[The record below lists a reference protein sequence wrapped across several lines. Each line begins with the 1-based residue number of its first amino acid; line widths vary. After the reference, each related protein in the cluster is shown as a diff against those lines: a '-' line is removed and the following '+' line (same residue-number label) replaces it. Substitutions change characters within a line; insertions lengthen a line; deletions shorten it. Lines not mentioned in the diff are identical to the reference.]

1 MSNYQNLPEL
11 FFSKAKENL
20 NNQHLLKI
28 NNSTNEIDSWT
39 WSNTYSSVNKIYQFI
54 NSQNL
59 KKDERILL
67 VSENRPE
74 WMAADIAIMS
84 NQLIAVPNYITY
96 TSRDFEHILND
107 SKPKGLIVSNKDL
120 LETVL
125 IASKKINFEL
135 QFIICFDQ
143 FENTSI
149 PNLTF
154 YDDLIE
160 DPSVK
165 PDKYHSIQRKDP
177 ASIIYTSGTQGLP
190 KGVILSHGGILSN
203 CEGAYELLQTL
214 KSPDLTFLTWLPL
227 SHSYEH
233 VVQFVTL
240 MMEAKVFYNK
250 SIETLLPTIKVAK
263 PHIMTAV
270 PRFYNNL
277 FAKMQI
283 NLKNQSQFKQNLF
296 NSAISLGTKKL
307 HQQKL
312 SLKEKILDFL
322 LDKLVRK
329 KVKNNF
335 GGRLEAFVSGGGPLD
350 SRVGEALNA
359 LGLKTL
365 QGYGL
370 TETSPVVSCNP
381 LHKVKVET
389 VGPIFPGVEVKL
401 AEDGEILVKGENLM
415 LGYWNN
421 QEATNKTI
429 INGWLHTGDIGEF
442 DKEGYL
448 KITDRKKDI
457 IVNAGG
463 DNISPTRVEA
473 KLDIEPEIAQ
483 SMLYGDFKNYLVAV
497 IVPDKDFAL
506 NWAKE
511 NGKEQKFESIV
522 KDDDFNKLMKEV
534 VNRVNKNLSVI
545 EQVRKFIL
553 IDHEFTIENSMMTV
567 SMKVRR
573 FAVKDKYQEDLEK
586 LY

>member
-1 MSNYQNLPEL
+1 MDKYQNLPEL
-11 FFSKAKENL
+11 FFSKAQENFK
-20 NNQHLLKI
+20 NQHLLKI
-28 NNSTNEIDSWT
+28 NNTTNEIESWT
-39 WSNTYSSVNKIYQFI
+39 WSDTLRSVNKIYQFI

-59 KKDERILL
+59 HKEERVLL

-74 WMAADIAIMS
+74 WMTADIAIMS

-107 SKPKGLIVSNKDL
+107 SKPKGLIVSNKNL
-120 LETVL
+120 LDTVL

-135 QFIICFDQ
+135 QFIICFDR
-143 FENTSI
+143 FDNSNI
-149 PNLTF
+149 PNLSF

-160 DPSVK
+160 DTSIK
-165 PDKYHSIQRKDP
+165 PNKYLSIQRKDP

-190 KGVILSHGGILSN
+190 KGVVLSHGGILSN

-214 KSPDLTFLTWLPL
+214 KGPDLTFLTWLPL

-250 SIETLLPTIKVAK
+250 SIETLLPTIKIAK

-283 NLKNQSQFKQNLF
+283 NLKTQSQFKQNLF
-296 NSAISLGTKKL
+296 NQAILLGTKKL

-312 SLKEKILDFL
+312 SITEKIFDFL
-322 LDKLVRK
+322 MDKLVRK
-329 KVKNNF
+329 KVLNNF
-335 GGRLEAFVSGGGPLD
+335 GGRLKAFVSGGGPLD

-429 INGWLHTGDIGEF
+429 IDGWLYTGDIGEF
-442 DKEGYL
+442 DEEGYL

-457 IVNAGG
+457 IISLGG
-463 DNISPTRVEA
+463 DNIAPS
-473 KLDIEPEIAQ
+473 KLENLLTLSSDIEQACVFGEQ
-483 SMLYGDFKNYLVAV
+483 KNYIAAIIILSA
-497 IVPDKDFAL
+497 DSKAT
-506 NWAKE
+506 
-511 NGKEQKFESIV
+511 KEQIDLYIEKMNT
-522 KDDDFNKLMKEV
+522 D
-534 VNRVNKNLSVI
+534 LSQPEKI
-545 EQVRKFIL
+545 KRYHI
-553 IDHEFTIENSMMTV
+553 IDEPFTIENNLMTPT
-567 SMKVRR
+567 MKVRR
-573 FAVKDKYQEDLEK
+573 HEVEKKYSEVINGMF
-586 LY
+586 

>member
-1 MSNYQNLPEL
+1 MTNYQNLPEL
-11 FFSKAKENL
+11 FFLKAKENL
-20 NNQHLLKI
+20 KNQHLLKI
-28 NNSTNEIDSWT
+28 NNTTNEIESWT
-39 WSNTYSSVNKIYQFI
+39 WSDTLSSINKIYQFI

-59 KKDERILL
+59 HKEERVLL

-74 WMAADIAIMS
+74 WMSADIAIMS

-107 SKPKGLIVSNKDL
+107 SKPKGLIVSNKNL
-120 LETVL
+120 LDTVL

-135 QFIICFDQ
+135 QFIICFDR
-143 FENTSI
+143 FENSNI
-149 PNLTF
+149 PNLSF

-160 DPSVK
+160 DSSIE
-165 PDKYHSIQRKDP
+165 PDKYLSIQRKDP

-190 KGVILSHGGILSN
+190 KGVVLSHGGILSN

-214 KSPDLTFLTWLPL
+214 KGPNLTFLTWLPL

-296 NSAISLGTKKL
+296 NQAILLGTKKL

-312 SLKEKILDFL
+312 SISEKIFDFL

-329 KVKNNF
+329 KVLNNF
-335 GGRLEAFVSGGGPLD
+335 GGRLKAFVSGGGPLD

-421 QEATNKTI
+421 LEATKKTI
-429 INGWLHTGDIGEF
+429 IDGWLHTGDIGEF
-442 DKEGYL
+442 DEEGYL

-457 IVNAGG
+457 IVSLGG
-463 DNISPTRVEA
+463 DNIAPS
-473 KLDIEPEIAQ
+473 KLENLLTLSSDIEQACVFGEQ
-483 SMLYGDFKNYLVAV
+483 KNYIA
-497 IVPDKDFAL
+497 AL
-506 NWAKE
+506 IILSADSKAT
-511 NGKEQKFESIV
+511 KEQIDLYIEKMNV
-522 KDDDFNKLMKEV
+522 D
-534 VNRVNKNLSVI
+534 LSQPEKI
-545 EQVRKFIL
+545 KRYHI
-553 IDHEFTIENSMMTV
+553 IDEPFTIENNLMTPT
-567 SMKVRR
+567 MKVRR
-573 FAVKDKYQEDLEK
+573 HEVEKKYSEVINGMF
-586 LY
+586 

>member
-1 MSNYQNLPEL
+1 MDKYQNLPQL
-11 FFSKAKENL
+11 FFSKAQENFK
-20 NNQHLLKI
+20 NQHLLKI
-28 NNSTNEIDSWT
+28 NNTTNEIESWT
-39 WSNTYSSVNKIYQFI
+39 WSDTLRSVNKIYQFI
-54 NSQNL
+54 NS
-59 KKDERILL
+59 KKLHKEERVLL

-74 WMAADIAIMS
+74 WMTADIAIMS

-107 SKPKGLIVSNKDL
+107 SKPKGLIVSNKNL
-120 LETVL
+120 LDTVL

-135 QFIICFDQ
+135 QFIICFDR
-143 FENTSI
+143 FDNTNI
-149 PNLTF
+149 PNLNF

-160 DPSVK
+160 DSSIE
-165 PDKYHSIQRKDP
+165 PDKYLFIQRKDP
-177 ASIIYTSGTQGLP
+177 ACIIYTSGTQGLP
-190 KGVILSHGGILSN
+190 KGVVLSHGGILSN

-214 KSPDLTFLTWLPL
+214 KEPDLTFLTWLPL

-283 NLKNQSQFKQNLF
+283 NLKNQPQFKQNLF
-296 NSAISLGTKKL
+296 NQAILLGTKKL

-312 SLKEKILDFL
+312 SITEKIFDFL

-329 KVKNNF
+329 KVLNNF
-335 GGRLEAFVSGGGPLD
+335 GGRLKAFVSGGGPLD

-421 QEATNKTI
+421 QEATNTTI
-429 INGWLHTGDIGEF
+429 IDGWLHTGDIGEF
-442 DKEGYL
+442 DEEGYL

-457 IVNAGG
+457 IVSLGG
-463 DNISPTRVEA
+463 DNIAPS
-473 KLDIEPEIAQ
+473 KLENLLTLSSDIEQACVFGEQ
-483 SMLYGDFKNYLVAV
+483 KNYIA
-497 IVPDKDFAL
+497 AL
-506 NWAKE
+506 IILSVDSKAT
-511 NGKEQKFESIV
+511 KEQIDLYIENMNV
-522 KDDDFNKLMKEV
+522 D
-534 VNRVNKNLSVI
+534 LSQPEKI
-545 EQVRKFIL
+545 KRYHI
-553 IDHEFTIENSMMTV
+553 IDEPFTIENNLMTPT
-567 SMKVRR
+567 MKVRR
-573 FAVKDKYQEDLEK
+573 HEVEKKYSEVINGMF
-586 LY
+586 

>member
-1 MSNYQNLPEL
+1 MDKYQNLPEL
-11 FFSKAKENL
+11 FFSKAQENFK
-20 NNQHLLKI
+20 NQHLLKI
-28 NNSTNEIDSWT
+28 NNTTNEIESWT
-39 WSNTYSSVNKIYQFI
+39 WSDTLRSVNKIYQFI

-59 KKDERILL
+59 HKEERVLL

-74 WMAADIAIMS
+74 WMTADIAIMS

-107 SKPKGLIVSNKDL
+107 SKPKGLIVSNKNL
-120 LETVL
+120 LDTVL

-135 QFIICFDQ
+135 HFIICFDR
-143 FENTSI
+143 FDNSNI
-149 PNLTF
+149 PNLSF

-160 DPSVK
+160 DASIK
-165 PDKYHSIQRKDP
+165 PDKYLSIQRKDP

-190 KGVILSHGGILSN
+190 KGVVLSHGGILSN

-214 KSPDLTFLTWLPL
+214 KGPDLTFLTWLPL

-250 SIETLLPTIKVAK
+250 SIETLLPTIKIAK

-283 NLKNQSQFKQNLF
+283 NLKTQSQFKQNLF
-296 NSAISLGTKKL
+296 NQAILLGTKKL

-312 SLKEKILDFL
+312 SITEKIFDFL
-322 LDKLVRK
+322 MDKLVRK
-329 KVKNNF
+329 KVLNNF
-335 GGRLEAFVSGGGPLD
+335 GGRLKAFVSGGGPLD

-429 INGWLHTGDIGEF
+429 IDGWLHTGDIGEF
-442 DKEGYL
+442 DEEGYL

-457 IVNAGG
+457 IVSLGG
-463 DNISPTRVEA
+463 DNIAPS
-473 KLDIEPEIAQ
+473 KLENLLTLSSDIEQACVFGEQ
-483 SMLYGDFKNYLVAV
+483 KNYIAAIIILSA
-497 IVPDKDFAL
+497 DSKAT
-506 NWAKE
+506 
-511 NGKEQKFESIV
+511 KEQIDLYIEKMNT
-522 KDDDFNKLMKEV
+522 D
-534 VNRVNKNLSVI
+534 LSQPEKI
-545 EQVRKFIL
+545 KRYHI
-553 IDHEFTIENSMMTV
+553 IDEPFTIENNLMTPT
-567 SMKVRR
+567 MKVRR
-573 FAVKDKYQEDLEK
+573 HEVEKKYSEVINGMF
-586 LY
+586 

>member
-1 MSNYQNLPEL
+1 MTNYQNLPEL
-11 FFSKAKENL
+11 FFLKAKKNL
-20 NNQHLLKI
+20 KNQHLLKI
-28 NNSTNEIDSWT
+28 NNTANEIESWT
-39 WSNTYSSVNKIYQFI
+39 WSDTLSSINKIYQFI

-59 KKDERILL
+59 HKEERVLL

-74 WMAADIAIMS
+74 WMSADIAIMS

-107 SKPKGLIVSNKDL
+107 SKPKGLIVSNKNL
-120 LETVL
+120 LDTVL

-135 QFIICFDQ
+135 QFIICFDR
-143 FENTSI
+143 FENSTI
-149 PNLTF
+149 PNLSF

-160 DPSVK
+160 DSSIE
-165 PDKYHSIQRKDP
+165 PDKYLSIQRKDP

-190 KGVILSHGGILSN
+190 KGVVLSHGGILSN

-214 KSPDLTFLTWLPL
+214 KGPDLTFLTWLPL

-296 NSAISLGTKKL
+296 NQAILLGTKKL

-312 SLKEKILDFL
+312 SISEKIFDFL

-329 KVKNNF
+329 KVLNNF
-335 GGRLEAFVSGGGPLD
+335 GGRLKAFVSGGGPLD

-421 QEATNKTI
+421 PEATKKTI
-429 INGWLHTGDIGEF
+429 IDGWLHTGDIGEF
-442 DKEGYL
+442 DEEGYL

-457 IVNAGG
+457 IVSLGG
-463 DNISPTRVEA
+463 DNIAPS
-473 KLDIEPEIAQ
+473 KLENLLTLSSDIEQACVFGEQ
-483 SMLYGDFKNYLVAV
+483 KNYIA
-497 IVPDKDFAL
+497 AL
-506 NWAKE
+506 IILSADSKAT
-511 NGKEQKFESIV
+511 KEQIDLYIEKMNV
-522 KDDDFNKLMKEV
+522 D
-534 VNRVNKNLSVI
+534 LSQPEKI
-545 EQVRKFIL
+545 KRYHI
-553 IDHEFTIENSMMTV
+553 IDEPFTIENNLMTPT
-567 SMKVRR
+567 MKVRR
-573 FAVKDKYQEDLEK
+573 HEVEKKYSEVINGMF
-586 LY
+586 

>member
-1 MSNYQNLPEL
+1 MDKYQNLPEL
-11 FFSKAKENL
+11 FFSKAQENFK
-20 NNQHLLKI
+20 NQHLLKI
-28 NNSTNEIDSWT
+28 NNTTNEIESWT
-39 WSNTYSSVNKIYQFI
+39 WSDTLRSVNKIYQFI

-59 KKDERILL
+59 HKEERVLL

-74 WMAADIAIMS
+74 WMTADIAIMS

-107 SKPKGLIVSNKDL
+107 SKPKGLIVSNKNL
-120 LETVL
+120 LDTVL

-135 QFIICFDQ
+135 QFIICFDR
-143 FENTSI
+143 FENSNI
-149 PNLTF
+149 PNLSF

-160 DPSVK
+160 DTSIK
-165 PDKYHSIQRKDP
+165 PNKYLSIQRKDP

-190 KGVILSHGGILSN
+190 KGVVLSHGGILSN

-214 KSPDLTFLTWLPL
+214 KGPDLTFLTWLPL

-250 SIETLLPTIKVAK
+250 SIETLLPTIKIAK

-283 NLKNQSQFKQNLF
+283 NLKTQSQFKQNLF
-296 NSAISLGTKKL
+296 NQAILLGTKKL

-312 SLKEKILDFL
+312 SITEKIFDFL
-322 LDKLVRK
+322 MDKLVRK
-329 KVKNNF
+329 KVLNNF
-335 GGRLEAFVSGGGPLD
+335 GGRLKAFVSGGGPLD

-429 INGWLHTGDIGEF
+429 IDGWLHTGDIGEF
-442 DKEGYL
+442 DEEGYL

-457 IVNAGG
+457 IVSLGG
-463 DNISPTRVEA
+463 DNIAPS
-473 KLDIEPEIAQ
+473 KLENLLTLSSDIEQACVFGEQ
-483 SMLYGDFKNYLVAV
+483 KNYIAAIIILSA
-497 IVPDKDFAL
+497 DSKAT
-506 NWAKE
+506 
-511 NGKEQKFESIV
+511 KEQIDLYIEKMNT
-522 KDDDFNKLMKEV
+522 D
-534 VNRVNKNLSVI
+534 LSQPEKI
-545 EQVRKFIL
+545 KRYHI
-553 IDHEFTIENSMMTV
+553 IDEPFTIENNLMTPT
-567 SMKVRR
+567 MKVRR
-573 FAVKDKYQEDLEK
+573 HEVEKKYSEVINGMF
-586 LY
+586 

>member
-1 MSNYQNLPEL
+1 MNKYQNLPEL
-11 FFSKAKENL
+11 FFSKSKENL
-20 NNQHLLKI
+20 KNQHLLKI
-28 NNSTNEIDSWT
+28 NNNTNQIESWT

-54 NSQNL
+54 LSQNL
-59 KKDERILL
+59 EKNERILL

-107 SKPKGLIVSNKDL
+107 SKPKGLIVSNKTL
-120 LETVL
+120 LDTVL
-125 IASKKINFEL
+125 IAAKKINFEL

-143 FENTSI
+143 FENTNI

-160 DPSVK
+160 DPSIE
-165 PDKYHSIQRKDP
+165 PNKYQSIQRRDP

-250 SIETLLPTIKVAK
+250 SIETLLPTIKIAK

-283 NLKNQSQFKQNLF
+283 NLNNQSQFKQNLF

-312 SLKEKILDFL
+312 SFIEKILNFL

-401 AEDGEILVKGENLM
+401 AEDGEILVRGENLM

-421 QEATNKTI
+421 PEVTNKTI

-442 DKEGYL
+442 DGEGYL

-457 IVNAGG
+457 IVSLGG
-463 DNISPTRVEA
+463 DNIAPS
-473 KLDIEPEIAQ
+473 KLENLLTLSSDIEQACVFGEQ
-483 SMLYGDFKNYLVAV
+483 KNYIA
-497 IVPDKDFAL
+497 AL
-506 NWAKE
+506 IILSADSKAT
-511 NGKEQKFESIV
+511 KEQI
-522 KDDDFNKLMKEV
+522 DLY
-534 VNRVNKNLSVI
+534 I
-545 EQVRKFIL
+545 EKMNADLTQPEKIKRYHI
-553 IDHEFTIENSMMTV
+553 IDEPFTIENNLMTPT
-567 SMKVRR
+567 MKVRR
-573 FAVKDKYQEDLEK
+573 HEVEKKYSEVINGMF
-586 LY
+586 